1 MTTGDAGKQG
11 IARGSSSELSAAGFL
26 ALLLLVTTVQALAT
40 FSVLAL
46 PTLAPRAAETFG
58 VGPEA
63 VGYQISVV
71 YLAAASLSSVAGL
84 FVRWWGPALTS
95 VVALVLA
102 GAGLVMMASGH
113 MALAILA
120 SIAIGSGY
128 ALTNPAAAHL
138 LFRFTPPRRRN
149 LVFALKQTGVPL
161 GAMLAALALPPLA
174 ERNGWAIAI
183 LAGAVL
189 MVAAILPLIIMRGRL
204 DDDRNPGARAA
215 GGVLDSVML
224 VARHSRLRALA
235 IMGIGYAAYQLCLF
249 VFLVTMLTQEFG
261 WSLIAAG
268 QMATGMQIG
277 GAIGRIAWSVLA
289 DRIGRGIEL
298 LIFIGLASA
307 VAAWLLAG
315 ATSSWP
321 ISLLALLLF
330 AFGFCLSGWNGLW
343 MAEVARSCRPQEVS
357 LATGGV
363 LVFTFASIVVGPAIF
378 ATTYKALGSY
388 AMTFGVFSVLGLGG
402 AAALFGVRQ
411 GRG

>member
-1 MTTGDAGKQG
+1 MTTSGNAGDHRD
-11 IARGSSSELSAAGFL
+11 ARESAAKLSSAGFVGL
-26 ALLLLVTTVQALAT
+26 VLLVTSVQALAS

-71 YLAAASLSSVAGL
+71 YLAAASLSSVAGM

-102 GAGLVMMASGH
+102 GTGLISIASGNV
-113 MALAILA
+113 ALAVIG
-120 SIAIGSGY
+120 STAIGSGY
-128 ALTNPAAAHL
+128 ALTNPAASHL
-138 LFRFTPPRRRN
+138 LFRFTPPRRQN

-174 ERNGWAIAI
+174 ERHGWAAAI
-183 LAGAVL
+183 LIGASL
-189 MVAAILPLIIMRGRL
+189 LVAAILPLIMMRGRF
-204 DDDRNPGARAA
+204 DDDRDPGARATA
-215 GGVLDSVML
+215 GVLDSVLL
-224 VARHSRLRALA
+224 VVRHTRLRALA
-235 IMGIGYAAYQLCLF
+235 IMGFGYAAFQLCLF

-261 WSLIAAG
+261 WSLVAAG

-277 GAIGRIAWSVLA
+277 GVIGRIAWSLLA
-289 DRIGRGIEL
+289 DRIGRGIDL
-298 LIFIGLASA
+298 LIFIGVGSA
-307 VAAWLLAG
+307 VAAWTMAA

-321 ISLLALLLF
+321 IALLALLLF

-343 MAEVARSCRPQEVS
+343 MAEVARSCRPHEVS

-363 LVFTFASIVVGPAIF
+363 LVFTFASIVVGPAAF
-378 ATTYKALGSY
+378 ATVYKAIDSY
-388 AMTFGVFSVLGLGG
+388 TMTFGIFSVLGLGG

-411 GRG
+411 R